1 MCCRRVLVSA
11 STSVGL
17 SLSLQEAE
25 GGEGGG
31 EEERDKEEEGGG
43 RTEECA
49 ALSRGRAGKGG
60 RTLAIM
66 RHVPACK
73 LQGGVV

>member
-1 MCCRRVLVSA
+1 MCA
-11 STSVGL
+11 VGGCWYRL
-17 SLSLQEAE
+17 APLWASLSLQEAE